1 MPIWTKQGMTDM
13 QEKPNQKENGSSKRT
28 EIPFQPINYSA
39 EMQVQYCQI
48 LFLSNSWKS
57 RFCVKSANFTY
68 L

>member
-28 EIPFQPINYSA
+28 EIPLQPINYSA

-48 LFLSNSWKS
+48 L
-57 RFCVKSANFTY
+57 
-68 L
+68 